1 MPRFSLFSSVALA
14 VFLAAGAQAQRGM
27 AGPAMHYDTT
37 TVQTVTGKV
46 VRFEAQPA
54 RGPAGTQVLLN
65 TGTDSLV
72 VHLGPSWNLQNNNF
86 TLKPGDVIEVTGSKT
101 IVFGKSAIIAAQVK
115 KGSKTLKLRDSRGM
129 PLWSMRGRPGSI

>member
-1 MPRFSLFSSVALA
+1 MPRLSLFSSVALGI
-14 VFLAAGAQAQRGM
+14 FLAAGAQAQRGM

-65 TGTDSLV
+65 TGHDSLV

-86 TLKPGDVIEVTGSKT
+86 TLKPGDAMEVTGSKT
-101 IVFGKSAIIAAQVK
+101 IVFGKPALIAAQVK
-115 KGSKTLKLRDSRGM
+115 KGSKTLKLRDSRGV